1 MSIAAMEALRS
12 GTKHEVSKAMRSRN
26 GHRTTPRVH
35 IIHENSEWTAPL
47 IRALRARN
55 VPHRDWHLDA
65 GSVDLDAAP
74 PAGIFYNRMSASS
87 HTRRHRFAPELTAG
101 VLDWLESHGAW
112 IINPKSALTLE
123 LSKVSQYAALSRH
136 GIRTPRTIA
145 AVGEEALLA
154 AAKRI
159 RDAFITKH
167 NRAGKG
173 LGVRLFESAGA
184 LSQALERGEY
194 EHSVDGVNLV
204 QQYIK
209 APAPHITRLEFI
221 GRRFLYAVRVDTS
234 EGFEL
239 CPAQACAPEDAFC
252 PVGESAAAKFEITEG
267 FTHPLI
273 RRFER
278 FMSAEQL
285 DVAAFEIIVDR
296 EGRSYTYDINTN
308 TNYNPGAEARAG
320 ISAMEV
326 LCDYLA
332 AELKRY
338 KNDFKSNAA

>member
-1 MSIAAMEALRS
+1 MRPRS
-12 GTKHEVSKAMRSRN
+12 S
-26 GHRTTPRVH
+26 HRRTPRVH

-47 IRALRARN
+47 IGALRAHN
-55 VPHRDWHLDA
+55 VPYRDWHLDG
-65 GSVDLDAAP
+65 GSVDLDATP

-87 HTRRHRFAPELTAG
+87 HTRGHRFAPELTAG
-101 VLDWLESHGAW
+101 VLDWLESYGAW
-112 IINPKSALTLE
+112 VVNPRSALTLE

-145 AVGEEALLA
+145 AVGEGALLA
-154 AAKRI
+154 AAKKMRG
-159 RDAFITKH
+159 AFITKH

-184 LSQALERGEY
+184 LSQALRRGEF
-194 EHSVDGVNLV
+194 EDSVDGVNLV

-209 APAPHITRLEFI
+209 APTPHITRLEFI

-234 EGFEL
+234 DGFEL
-239 CPAQACAPEDAFC
+239 CPAQACDPEDAFC
-252 PVGESAAAKFEITEG
+252 PAGENAASAKFKIVEG

-278 FMSAEQL
+278 FMSAEQV
-285 DVAAFEIIVDR
+285 DVAAFEFIVDG

-308 TNYNPGAEARAG
+308 TNYNHGAEARAG
-320 ISAMEV
+320 VSAMDV
-326 LCDYLA
+326 LCDFLA
-332 AELKRY
+332 TELKRY
-338 KNDFKSNAA
+338 QSDSKSDAA

>member
-1 MSIAAMEALRS
+1 
-12 GTKHEVSKAMRSRN
+12 MRSRSSQ
-26 GHRTTPRVH
+26 HRTPRVH
-35 IIHENSEWTAPL
+35 VIHENSEWTAPL

-55 VPHRDWHLDA
+55 VPYRDWHLDA

-87 HTRRHRFAPELTAG
+87 HTRGHRFAPELTAG
-101 VLDWLESHGAW
+101 VLDWLESYGARV
-112 IINPKSALTLE
+112 INPRSALTLE

-136 GIRTPRTIA
+136 SIRTPRTIA

-154 AAKRI
+154 AAKKMRG
-159 RDAFITKH
+159 AFVTKH

-173 LGVRLFESAGA
+173 LGVRLFESADA
-184 LSQALERGEY
+184 LSQVLRRGEY
-194 EHSVDGVNLV
+194 EDSVDGVNLV

-209 APAPHITRLEFI
+209 APTPHITRLEFI

-234 EGFEL
+234 GGFEL

-252 PVGESAAAKFEITEG
+252 PVGENASSAKFEIVEG

-273 RRFER
+273 WRFER
-278 FMSAEQL
+278 FMCAQQV
-285 DVAAFEIIVDR
+285 DVAAFEFIGDG

-308 TNYNPGAEARAG
+308 TNYNHGAEARAG
-320 ISAMEV
+320 VSAMDV

-338 KNDFKSNAA
+338 QSDVKSNAA